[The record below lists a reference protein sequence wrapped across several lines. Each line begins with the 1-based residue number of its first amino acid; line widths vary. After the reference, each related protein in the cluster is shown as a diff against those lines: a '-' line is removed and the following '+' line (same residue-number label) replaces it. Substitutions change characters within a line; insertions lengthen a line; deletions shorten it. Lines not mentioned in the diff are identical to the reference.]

1 MLSILEGDPQKYQS
15 WAESYYERSVSL
27 ELVHYVY
34 ERRRLTD
41 EFVLRL
47 NPERNLET
55 LAGDIA
61 EIGYL
66 D

>member
-27 ELVHYVY
+27 ELINHVCEH
-34 ERRRLTD
+34 RPLTD

-47 NPERNLET
+47 NAERDLET
-55 LAGDIA
+55 LARDVE
-61 EIGYL
+61 EIGYPA
-66 D
+66 